1 MLLEDQPN
9 VRAILEACTAAA
21 AQPELASWQQDVGRL
36 VQATVDTLPDRYS
49 DVLEWKYVD
58 GLSVDEIAAQLN
70 IGVKAAESLLTRAR
84 TAFRDAIG
92 AVAEVSDILHPPGQ
106 GSNL

>member
-1 MLLEDQPN
+1 
-9 VRAILEACTAAA
+9 
-21 AQPELASWQQDVGRL
+21 

-84 TAFRDAIG
+84 EAFRETFSLLSGGEAAG
-92 AVAEVSDILHPPGQ
+92 GLP
-106 GSNL
+106 